1 MSAATTFGALAPG
14 ARFRLL
20 PAGPVWCKV
29 NGLARDYAGPM
40 PDPRMTGYSLSDDRK
55 VYPVDDA
62 EYLEHLRLA
71 EPSPSPAAR
80 RWAERID
87 SGTFEHGHVRSFAG
101 LVARMAEGLPYRGDG
116 GVGGCRAHPTTL
128 REHEAVEL
136 VRLLA
141 ELVREVAEVATLAAT
156 MPAEE
161 VGDDRETAETWARNL
176 AGVTIGETC
185 HRCGAATGE
194 VCTLADREYVTYCPP
209 CRAAMVLPCDCGG
222 TFERGRGPGRPPL
235 CPDCGTICAYYDD
248 DDLTD
253 PDGEVVS

>member
-141 ELVREVAEVATLAAT
+141 ERPVGIPDELTVTGLRWLRTYAGERLPGFPVERLADFERFTYAGEHAPSSGWHSVPVWRAHFADGGPFLTYAVTSARTLALCGN
-156 MPAEE
+156 P
-161 VGDDRETAETWARNL
+161 
-176 AGVTIGETC
+176 GVHPGNWTE
-185 HRCGAATGE
+185 GAW
-194 VCTLADREYVTYCPP
+194 
-209 CRAAMVLPCDCGG
+209 
-222 TFERGRGPGRPPL
+222 
-235 CPDCGTICAYYDD
+235 
-248 DDLTD
+248 
-253 PDGEVVS
+253 